1 MGWGVIAPQAW
12 LLVLGARNL
21 GLESPPNCQWPQ
33 HTVSLPWPQH
43 TVTSPIT
50 PATPS
55 FAGLAKWGAQ

>member
-21 GLESPPNCQWPQ
+21 GLESPPNCQSSPS
-33 HTVSLPWPQH
+33 HGLN